1 MVVKIVSIKTVKIEK
16 EMELLVLEKFML
28 KVVGCKLEKK
38 EFHLVLENVSIQQ
51 VLSRN

>member
-16 EMELLVLEKFML
+16 EMELLVKIML

-38 EFHLVLENVSIQQ
+38 EFHLVFENVSIQQ
-51 VLSRN
+51 VLSRS